1 MIMKNPNKKPYHGHR
16 QKNYNTSNKW
26 YKTKAETTVSSNGAK
41 SIDVSA
47 IKFEIRHLKNT
58 IARCERRID
67 ELERKLLAAGV
78 KLDTRF
84 GVWAF
89 PGAVMTPM
97 DIMKHMGRNLL
108 LSDTPNFMKYYKSTN
123 HGKISFGTIKRGL

>member
-1 MIMKNPNKKPYHGHR
+1 MINPNKKRYSVQR
-16 QKNYNTSNKW
+16 KKNYKSSHKLYNA
-26 YKTKAETTVSSNGAK
+26 KTETIVNSDGAK
-41 SIDVSA
+41 SIDIDA
-47 IKFEIRHLKNT
+47 IKFEIRRLKNT
-58 IARCERRID
+58 IAQCEHLID

-78 KLDTRF
+78 ELEAGR

-108 LSDTPNFMKYYKSTN
+108 LNDTPNFMKYYKSTN
-123 HGKISFGTIKRGL
+123 HGKIGFGTIKRGL